1 MHGENCLS
9 NKLSDLC
16 HNALSLHSG
25 LSFLA
30 ESSDR
35 LRSPEMEQTME
46 EGMYRK
52 LQFWIYFT
60 ICLLPSWDFKP
71 FWLNV
76 TRQRNKFC
84 SFNNGFM

>member
-1 MHGENCLS
+1 MLARNFLLQYYKCFLVILMHGENCLC

-25 LSFLA
+25 LSFLV

-46 EGMYRK
+46 KGMHRK
-52 LQFWIYFT
+52 LQF
-60 ICLLPSWDFKP
+60 
-71 FWLNV
+71 
-76 TRQRNKFC
+76 
-84 SFNNGFM
+84 